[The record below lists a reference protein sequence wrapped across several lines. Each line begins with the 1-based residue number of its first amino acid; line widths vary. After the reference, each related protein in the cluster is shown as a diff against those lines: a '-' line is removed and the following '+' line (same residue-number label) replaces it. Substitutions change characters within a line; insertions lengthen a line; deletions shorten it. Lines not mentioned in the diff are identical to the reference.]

1 MKYEYFRALFSMKQP
16 NLEELFTTSG
26 TAEGIELQVVELHGE
41 PRDVVLMDLRML
53 HTGSSNTANRPRLMV
68 TERYYLESALS

>member
-1 MKYEYFRALFSMKQP
+1 MKQP
-16 NLEELFTTSG
+16 DLEELLTTYGS
-26 TAEGIELQVVELHGE
+26 AEGIELQVVELHGE

-53 HTGSSNTANRPRLMV
+53 RTGSSNNVNRPRLMV